1 MKYTIQQ
8 QFLPLNDQIW
18 VTKLNEGDEGYLF
31 DTLEEAETKASEL
44 QESDSTGRKYKAIPS
59 NNTESNSI

>member
-18 VTKLNEGDEGYLF
+18 VVKLNQEDEDYLF
-31 DTLEEAETKASEL
+31 DTLEEAETKATEL

-59 NNTESNSI
+59 NNTEWNTI

>member
-8 QFLPLNDQIW
+8 HFIPLNDQIW

-59 NNTESNSI
+59 NINE

>member
-18 VTKLNEGDEGYLF
+18 VTKLNQEDEDYLF

-59 NNTESNSI
+59 NINE

>member
-8 QFLPLNDQIW
+8 QFIPLNDQIW
-18 VTKLNEGDEGYLF
+18 VTKLNEGDEDFLF
-31 DTLEEAETKASEL
+31 DTLAEAEAKATEL
-44 QESDSTGRKYKAIPS
+44 QESDPTGRKYKAIPS

>member
-1 MKYTIQQ
+1 MAYTIQQ

-18 VTKLNEGDEGYLF
+18 VTKLNQEDEDYLF

-59 NNTESNSI
+59 NNNE

>member
-18 VTKLNEGDEGYLF
+18 VVKLNQEDEDYLF
-31 DTLEEAETKASEL
+31 DTIEDAEVKVTEL
-44 QESDSTGRKYKAIPS
+44 QESDPTGRKYKVIPS

>member
-18 VTKLNEGDEGYLF
+18 VTKLNEGDEDFLF
-31 DTLEEAETKASEL
+31 DTLEEAETKATEL
-44 QESDSTGRKYKAIPS
+44 QDSDPTGRKYKAIPS

>member
-8 QFLPLNDQIW
+8 QFIPLNDQIW
-18 VTKLNEGDEGYLF
+18 VVKLDPEQEDYLF
-31 DTLEEAETKASEL
+31 DTLTEAEVKVTEL
-44 QESDSTGRKYKAIPS
+44 QESDPTGRKYRAIPS

>member
-18 VTKLNEGDEGYLF
+18 VTKLNEGDEGYFF
-31 DTLEEAETKASEL
+31 DTLEEAENKATEL
-44 QESDSTGRKYKAIPS
+44 QESDPTGRKYKAIPS

>member
-18 VTKLNEGDEGYLF
+18 VVKLNQEDEGYLF
-31 DTLEEAETKASEL
+31 DTLEEAETKATEL
-44 QESDSTGRKYKAIPS
+44 QESDPTGRKYKVIPS

>member
-31 DTLEEAETKASEL
+31 DTLEEAETKATEL
-44 QESDSTGRKYKAIPS
+44 QESDPTGRKYKAIAS
-59 NNTESNSI
+59 NNTD

>member
-8 QFLPLNDQIW
+8 QFIPLNDQIW
-18 VTKLNEGDEGYLF
+18 VVKLDPEKEDYLF
-31 DTLEEAETKASEL
+31 DTLTEAEVKATEL
-44 QESDSTGRKYKAIPS
+44 QQSDSTGRKYRAIPS